1 MANGKS
7 NAEIINWYNVHIR
20 IFQQREKAFLQ
31 SLKPEAEKT
40 FRELLS
46 LTSEDKQNKQL
57 EQDIIAIENAL
68 SFEMFE
74 NKTDYKK
81 IQQDYANRILNIN
94 KRLDVMGD
102 TSGLQNLAEGNFN
115 NILSEAKGELR
126 LVTDDEINK
135 WLNKMFRTIE
145 EISKE
150 NKDPNVTSR
159 GIVSN
164 LKGAYLEMAV
174 MAELSRLIP
183 KSIEADGT
191 YTANI
196 ELFNTGNVSAKIGTN
211 VKGNLVNRQLPQDII
226 LTYSDEGKQTLQQA
240 LEEGKTSKKGR
251 TTISVPMYEA
261 ITEKTAGISV
271 KAGTSPFK
279 LVEGSLANFFEN
291 GDDDTD
297 AYRLNVK
304 MRYEGSGLKDNDKG
318 RSVNKFLVAMHLPE
332 AFGSGNMFFATRNNL
347 LTSLSKKV
355 EDIRDNNQLYMTYE
369 VNKSLFYGRILDK

>member
-1 MANGKS
+1 
-7 NAEIINWYNVHIR
+7 
-20 IFQQREKAFLQ
+20 
-31 SLKPEAEKT
+31 
-40 FRELLS
+40 
-46 LTSEDKQNKQL
+46 
-57 EQDIIAIENAL
+57 
-68 SFEMFE
+68 
-74 NKTDYKK
+74 
-81 IQQDYANRILNIN
+81 
-94 KRLDVMGD
+94 MGD
-102 TSGLQNLAEGNFN
+102 TSGLQNLAEGNFD
-115 NILSEAKGELR
+115 NIISEAKGELR

-150 NKDPNVTSR
+150 NKDPDVTSR

-191 YTANI
+191 YTANV

-211 VKGNLVNRQLPQDII
+211 ARGNLVNRQLPQDII

-261 ITEKTAGISV
+261 VTEKTAGISV

-369 VNKSLFYGRILDK
+369 VNKSLFYGRIFDK